1 MNSYLFIKNIHI
13 ACALLSITGFVLRG
27 IWLIRSSPWLQQPW
41 VKRLPHFI
49 DTLLLI
55 TALMMVYQSA
65 QYPFVQHWLTTKV
78 LLLMLYI
85 LLGMVAL
92 RWGKTRNIRIA
103 AWLLA
108 VMVFLYIVV
117 VAMTKSSSGILQVF

>member
-1 MNSYLFIKNIHI
+1 
-13 ACALLSITGFVLRG
+13 V
-27 IWLIRSSPWLQQPW
+27 
-41 VKRLPHFI
+41 
-49 DTLLLI
+49 LLLI
-55 TALMMVYQSA
+55 
-65 QYPFVQHWLTTKV
+65 
-78 LLLMLYI
+78 LYI

-108 VMVFLYIVV
+108 VMVFLYIIV